1 MNLPVELVAQNISAE
16 DTPDSDLGKS
26 RLNAVNYSPRCETD
40 AYAADEIG
48 QHVRSYQTLRQ
59 W

>member
-48 QHVRSYQTLRQ
+48 QHVRSY
-59 W
+59 